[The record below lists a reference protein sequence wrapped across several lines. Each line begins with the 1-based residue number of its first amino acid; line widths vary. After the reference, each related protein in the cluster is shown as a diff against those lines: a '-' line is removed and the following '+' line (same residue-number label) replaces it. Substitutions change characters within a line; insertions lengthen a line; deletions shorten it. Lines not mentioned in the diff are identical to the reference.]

1 MSSFVFEILSF
12 QPHISNIIF
21 FQRMIKQL
29 CCCFLELILV
39 QKTQHNQPAH
49 QPGFGQVLLV
59 PVISSF
65 YIPSKT
71 MKLYRQKGS
80 NLGRGLYWSLSHPET
95 FFKALGRRLPWHCF
109 ICWSSHVVANL
120 AGDYHV

>member
-29 CCCFLELILV
+29 FCSFLELILV
-39 QKTQHNQPAH
+39 QKTQHNEPAH

-65 YIPSKT
+65 YIPSKKQINNET
-71 MKLYRQKGS
+71 VQAEGFKFGQRVVLVIIPSRNIFLVFGWEIAMALLYVLVQPCCS
-80 NLGRGLYWSLSHPET
+80 QLGW
-95 FFKALGRRLPWHCF
+95 
-109 ICWSSHVVANL
+109 
-120 AGDYHV
+120 